1 MKDVTTET
9 KWKYL
14 NTKRV
19 TEVEVA
25 VKTLTSELVENYI
38 LNYHMNSNQKNNT
51 IKVHE

>member
-1 MKDVTTET
+1 MIDVTIET

-25 VKTLTSELVENYI
+25 VKTLTTNLLKI
-38 LNYHMNSNQKNNT
+38 
-51 IKVHE
+51 IF